1 MEATRPEWSLAG
13 AAIIVTGASSGVG
26 AATARALGSAGAR
39 VALVGRHQDRLREEA
54 AQVESAGGT
63 AFTVTAELED
73 PQQAMQVVDRAVEE
87 FGSLRGVVHTA
98 SRLVVGTLEETTVES
113 AETDW
118 RINVLAPIMMTQRAV
133 PHLEPGSSVVFVGS
147 TAGKVGFS
155 GLLAY
160 TATKG
165 AVEAVTRALAVELA
179 PRDIRV
185 NAVVPGYVR
194 TPMLTPSL
202 DAIEGFEAEI
212 CEQTLQRRIGAPE
225 ELANAIVFMLSG
237 LSTYVDGQSLVVDG
251 GWTAH

>member
-1 MEATRPEWSLAG
+1 MEATRLDWSLAG
-13 AAIIVTGASSGVG
+13 AAVIVTGASSGVG

-39 VALVGRHQDRLREEA
+39 VVLVGRDQGRLDEEA
-54 AQVESAGGT
+54 EAVRSSGGT
-63 AFTVTAELED
+63 ALTLIAELED
-73 PQQAMQVVDRAVEE
+73 PQQAMDVIDRAVKE
-87 FGSLRGVVHTA
+87 FGPLRGIVHTA

-133 PHLEPGSSVVFVGS
+133 PHLERGSSVVFVGS
-147 TAGKVGFS
+147 TAGKVGFA

-179 PRDIRV
+179 PHDIRV
-185 NAVVPGYVR
+185 NVVVPGYVR

-202 DAIEGFEAEI
+202 EAIEGFEAEI
-212 CEQTLQRRIGAPE
+212 CEQTLQRRIGGPE
-225 ELANAIVFMLSG
+225 ELANAIMFMLSG